1 MGSKS
6 GYIEQLVLGLFALE
20 CLSAK
25 KRIFDLAWARGP
37 SSKSATSFYLQVS
50 RTSKFE
56 LGSSRIIKFGVTRP

>member
-6 GYIEQLVLGLFALE
+6 GYIEQLVLGFFALE

-37 SSKSATSFYLQVS
+37 SS
-50 RTSKFE
+50 
-56 LGSSRIIKFGVTRP
+56 